1 MIYTKEEIIIGLT
14 NSDRKVIMALYKEGA
29 PLINSLV
36 SKNNI
41 SNIDYKEILHDGITI
56 MFEKAIKGNFILT
69 CEATT
74 YLYSVCRN
82 ILLKRFDKNKQVVEL
97 VDACNFIALDN
108 GYNFIENEKD
118 QIEYLRKILNTV
130 GNTCKTILELYYFEK
145 LKMDE
150 IAEKLN
156 YTNADNA
163 KTQKYKCLK
172 KLKVVADKNIM
183 YA

>member
-1 MIYTKEEIIIGLT
+1 MNFTKEEIIRGLA
-14 NSDRKVIMALYKEGA
+14 NSDRKVIMALYKDGA

-36 SKNNI
+36 SKNNF
-41 SNIDYKEILHDGITI
+41 SNIDYKEILHEGITV
-56 MFEKAIKGNFILT
+56 MFEKAIKGNFSLT
-69 CEATT
+69 CEAST

-82 ILLKRFDKNKQVVEL
+82 ILLKRFDKKRKVVEL
-97 VDACNFIALDN
+97 DESCNFIALDN
-108 GYNFIENEKD
+108 SYNLIEKEQD

-172 KLKVVADKNIM
+172 KLKVVADKNKM